1 MKIREIILDFTSL
14 LDVIMIILFFFVLYS
29 TIDTDK
35 ITNQAKEAEQN
46 YNNLI
51 VKQQEINDEA
61 EKELERIKS
70 ADENAVANQKAL
82 NAFEKGEYYTISL
95 DVLNNSD
102 DWNLKISFSNKII
115 GEINSKD
122 TNDLKSSIKE
132 ILKTNGVDKN
142 SDDKYLCIF
151 TFNGEQFGTAK
162 AFSTVSYSLEEVQR
176 EYPNLYISNLNTK

>member
-1 MKIREIILDFTSL
+1 MNKRELILDFTSL

-29 TIDTDK
+29 KIDVDE
-35 ITNQAKEAEQN
+35 ITSKATEAEN
-46 YNNLI
+46 RYNALI
-51 VKQQEINDEA
+51 VEQQELNEEA
-61 EKELERIKS
+61 EKEIARIKD
-70 ADENAVANQKAL
+70 ADKNAFSNQKAL

-115 GEINSKD
+115 SEINSKD

-162 AFSTVSYSLEEVQR
+162 AFSTVSYALEEVQR

>member
-82 NAFEKGEYYTISL
+82 NAFEKGDYFTFSL
-95 DVLNNSD
+95 DVLNKSD
-102 DWNLKISFSNKII
+102 NWTLKISFGDKLL
-115 GEINSKD
+115 GKINSNE
-122 TNDLKSSIKE
+122 TNDLKKSIIEKLE
-132 ILKTNGVDKN
+132 TKILNRDE
-142 SDDKYLCIF
+142 KYLCIF
-151 TFNGEQFGTAK
+151 TFNGEQFGSAK
-162 AFSTVSYSLEEVQR
+162 AFRAVNEVIEGIQR